1 MKTPDRHPPI
11 HRSSFIHRR
20 TGRGLTLIEMLT
32 TVAALVIILGLAV
45 QLARLVRGR
54 QAGHSTRELLARLDR
69 AMTQYNDL
77 QPALAAVPPLL
88 DIPLSTYNDGDL
100 QRRALLNNKAF
111 VAAARR
117 VTDGYL
123 FKGLSFSMFD
133 DLTLRDAWGTPV
145 VYMPPGAENIG
156 IAPQN
161 RYFFLSAGPDRHFTT
176 LVDNLYSYERPWEE

>member
-1 MKTPDRHPPI
+1 
-11 HRSSFIHRR
+11 
-20 TGRGLTLIEMLT
+20 MLT

-54 QAGHSTRELLARLDR
+54 QAGYATRELLARLDR
-69 AMTQYNDL
+69 AMGDHKEL
-77 QPALAAVPPLL
+77 QPALANVPQLL
-88 DIPLSTYNDGDL
+88 ALPTSTYGDADL
-100 QRRALLNNKAF
+100 QRQALANNHAF
-111 VAAARR
+111 VRIARE
-117 VTDGYL
+117 VAGGHL

-133 DLTLRDAWGTPV
+133 DTTLRDAWGTPV
-145 VYMPPGAENIG
+145 VYMSPGAKNIG